1 MSAALFGRRFLLDCA
16 HVRQSARLSDMST
29 TRISVR
35 LDRTLRAKIRKQA
48 RAKGKKEAELIRE
61 ALVKEF
67 DAAPRAKTCYELG
80 MELGLIGSSDGLPAD
95 LSTNPKYM
103 EGFGE

>member
-1 MSAALFGRRFLLDCA
+1 M
-16 HVRQSARLSDMST
+16 SDMST

-35 LDRTLRAKIRKQA
+35 LDRTLRAKIRKRA

-80 MELGLIGSSDGLPAD
+80 MELGIFGSVEGAPAD

>member
-1 MSAALFGRRFLLDCA
+1 MRQTS
-16 HVRQSARLSDMST
+16 VRQNATMSDMST

-35 LDRTLRAKIRKQA
+35 LDRALRAKIRKQA

-67 DAAPRAKTCYELG
+67 GAIPPPKTCYELG
-80 MELGLIGSSDGLPAD
+80 MELGLIGCSGGDGGPTD

-103 EGFGE
+103 EGFGA

>member
-1 MSAALFGRRFLLDCA
+1 M
-16 HVRQSARLSDMST
+16 SDMST

-67 DAAPRAKTCYELG
+67 DAAPRVKTAYELG
-80 MELGLIGSSDGLPAD
+80 MELGIFGSIEGAPAD

>member
-1 MSAALFGRRFLLDCA
+1 M
-16 HVRQSARLSDMST
+16 SDMST

-48 RAKGKKEAELIRE
+48 QAKGKKEAELIRE
-61 ALVKEF
+61 ALAKEF
-67 DAAPRAKTCYELG
+67 DTAPPRKTCYQLG
-80 MELGLIGSSDGLPAD
+80 MELGIIGCVDGAPAD
-95 LSTNPKYM
+95 LSTNPRYM